1 MALSLRKKLLDAAFW
16 AAAVTVASIGL
27 GVAMPACA
35 AVAAAE
41 EETPKGPDAARH
53 RIPLDP
59 FIFNL
64 EVRGRV
70 KGVLNLELVLEI
82 VEDSDFEDVE
92 QRIPQLRS
100 DLLTAMTTLVRD
112 RITYNTPVNPDLISI
127 FLQPVMDRRFGRHA
141 VNVYVAN
148 AYVDPI

>member
-1 MALSLRKKLLDAAFW
+1 MAVGIKHIGVSLIASVMLAAF
-16 AAAVTVASIGL
+16 A
-27 GVAMPACA
+27 VAMVTSSSALA
-35 AVAAAE
+35 QDE
-41 EETPKGPDAARH
+41 GPKGPDVAKH

-70 KGVLNLELVLEI
+70 KGVLNLELVLEV
-82 VEDSDFEDVE
+82 VEDSDFEIIE

-112 RITYNTPVNPDLISI
+112 RITYNKPVNPDLISV

-141 VNVYVAN
+141 VNIYVAN